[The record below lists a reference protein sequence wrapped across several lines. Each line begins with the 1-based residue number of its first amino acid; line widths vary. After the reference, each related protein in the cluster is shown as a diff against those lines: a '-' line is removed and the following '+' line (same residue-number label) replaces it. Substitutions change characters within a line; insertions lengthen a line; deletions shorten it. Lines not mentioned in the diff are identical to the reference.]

1 MLINNINK
9 NKDNKNYLLNAFEIL
24 CWFENNYLY
33 THVNSISI
41 MDHTIDVSLDKTK
54 ILFSKDSLFK
64 IKNEINKI
72 NQIVNNKDLLD
83 SLGINNLTDLKEI
96 KLFFNN
102 QIVIKS

>member
-1 MLINNINK
+1 
-9 NKDNKNYLLNAFEIL
+9 
-24 CWFENNYLY
+24 
-33 THVNSISI
+33 